1 MSFSVD
7 KIVLCRKKNEEVHWK
22 IEVIVSPDS
31 DFSILS
37 GILVALQLSSL
48 IVPSQIFHIHY
59 ENLF

>member
-7 KIVLCRKKNEEVHWK
+7 KIVLCTKKNEQVHWI
-22 IEVIVSPDS
+22 IEVIGSPES
-31 DFSILS
+31 DFSISS
-37 GILVALQLSSL
+37 GILVALQLSSP